1 MKAKEYLSEIRTH
14 QQLIRALEQKAEELR
29 TQAEG
34 MKAITYDKDR
44 VQVSPENTMES
55 MIIRLVEVEER
66 LGEELV
72 RYHAE
77 LEKRISQIRQLP
89 PDYAEILIQRYVMT
103 GDHGEA
109 LTWEQIAV
117 NMHRSFSYVTHMH
130 GTALIAFGNQFQK
143 SLQTN
148 AK

>member
-44 VQVSPENTMES
+44 VQVSPANTMES

-66 LGEELV
+66 LGEELLK
-72 RYHAE
+72 YHAE
-77 LEKRISQIRQLP
+77 LNKRISQIRQLP

-117 NMHRSFSYVTHMH
+117 NIHKSFGRVTHLH
-130 GTALIAFGNQFQK
+130 GEALVAFENRYFKVSKQ
-143 SLQTN
+143 
-148 AK
+148 